1 MSTQTKVSEIQK
13 KLEQMVANS
22 DTVRDFYS
30 LGDYE
35 GIFKWWQRDPT
46 LNYSVVLWAFFVWW
60 NGEIENRLPFL

>member
-35 GIFKWWQRDPT
+35 GIFK
-46 LNYSVVLWAFFVWW
+46 
-60 NGEIENRLPFL
+60 